1 MSGNRAAVCEI
12 SGRAYVLLIMVVFYA
27 AGSVFWVKNV
37 LIRLPSVK
45 NLSSLLRFDI
55 VWCGDESLPTLLLS
69 GPSKQA
75 SNKCGVPLCS
85 NRALFGGER
94 NRDQQSSGTP
104 TDRPTD
110 RSSTESAQ
118 SQRLSGRTSA
128 PKLTCQSITPPARH
142 PHHGQPP
149 PPPTTTHMYKYDRC
163 FPQRWAARLSRAVQR
178 LTTRLSY
185 ITSLDTKRYD
195 TRRTRR
201 PGSATPD
208 RPSAPFPHL
217 FDVEPNPTHSRRLCL
232 PALIP

>member
-1 MSGNRAAVCEI
+1 M
-12 SGRAYVLLIMVVFYA
+12 LLTSKQA
-27 AGSVFWVKNV
+27 
-37 LIRLPSVK
+37 
-45 NLSSLLRFDI
+45 
-55 VWCGDESLPTLLLS
+55 
-69 GPSKQA
+69 SKQA

-104 TDRPTD
+104 TDRPTAPALKVRNRKD
-110 RSSTESAQ
+110 YRAGLLRLNSHAQ
-118 SQRLSGRTSA
+118 A
-128 PKLTCQSITPPARH
+128 SITPPARH

>member
-110 RSSTESAQ
+110 SSSTESAQ

-128 PKLTCQSITPPARH
+128 PKLTCPSKYHAPR
-142 PHHGQPP
+142 P
-149 PPPTTTHMYKYDRC
+149 PPPTTD
-163 FPQRWAARLSRAVQR
+163 
-178 LTTRLSY
+178 
-185 ITSLDTKRYD
+185 
-195 TRRTRR
+195 
-201 PGSATPD
+201 
-208 RPSAPFPHL
+208 
-217 FDVEPNPTHSRRLCL
+217 SRRHHQQQPICTNTTAAS
-232 PALIP
+232 PSDGQRAFPERYSD

>member
-1 MSGNRAAVCEI
+1 M
-12 SGRAYVLLIMVVFYA
+12 RAYPLCFCLGQA
-27 AGSVFWVKNV
+27 
-37 LIRLPSVK
+37 
-45 NLSSLLRFDI
+45 
-55 VWCGDESLPTLLLS
+55 
-69 GPSKQA
+69 SKQA
-75 SNKCGVPLCS
+75 TNVVSHSVVIEPFLGGKGIETNKVLEH
-85 NRALFGGER
+85 R
-94 NRDQQSSGTP
+94 P
-104 TDRPTD
+104 TDRPTAPALKVRNRKD
-110 RSSTESAQ
+110 YRAGLLRLNSHAQ
-118 SQRLSGRTSA
+118 VSR
-128 PKLTCQSITPPARH
+128 PPPAT